1 MIDKS
6 LHFGQSQYFF
16 HDLVDTGPTYDYVL
30 YVDVDGPVLIGRY
43 TKAGTSARYSI
54 QSGVYATILANIG
67 TYTYKV
73 ISSLV
78 DPRVTE

>member
-16 HDLVDTGPTYDYVL
+16 HDLVDTDPTYDYVL

-43 TKAGTSARYSI
+43 TKAGTSARYTLQVGTYS
-54 QSGVYATILANIG
+54 TILANVG
-67 TYTYKV
+67 TFTYNV
-73 ISSLV
+73 VSSLV
-78 DPRVTE
+78 DPRVSD